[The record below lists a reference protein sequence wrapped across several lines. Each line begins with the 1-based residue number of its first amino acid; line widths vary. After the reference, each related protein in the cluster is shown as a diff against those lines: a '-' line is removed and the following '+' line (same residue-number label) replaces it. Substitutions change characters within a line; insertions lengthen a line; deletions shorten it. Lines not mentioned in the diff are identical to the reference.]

1 MSRRLRIGFALVL
14 CMAGVW
20 ALAPSAHANGACGTP
35 PCYTEFTVDGGAPP
49 PGVSLNVMEAGGM
62 VQAMLVTGGFNFE
75 LSPALSND
83 SVVHYTLNL
92 GEYDPAAFVTTG
104 LISSYSATPGS
115 PNMVSVDA
123 SPRSSA
129 WNQAGCR
136 VGSCGDDAHPI
147 TASHDYNSML
157 IGAITDLRGAP
168 SPEIA
173 YAMHGTWIATNAQAF
188 SLPMFNTVTQ
198 QLSFSVA
205 APHFKSDGTT
215 INTGFFRAF
224 LPDALVSEMGIPGPA
239 AVNVTNSTGGGLTTT
254 VTHVD
259 SPASGLLI
267 DASAF
272 NYSSPTFKVVK
283 GSPTDATLRKLTISA
298 GHLTPSFSSSQT
310 SYNAGAVGFNTKT
323 VKVTPTAT
331 QSQGK
336 VQVRINNGAY
346 AIVKS
351 GQASKALALNV
362 GVNKVYVRV
371 TAPNK
376 TTTKTYAIAISRNSA
391 G

>member
-1 MSRRLRIGFALVL
+1 MCRRLRIGLALAL
-14 CMAGVW
+14 CIGGVS
-20 ALAPSAHANGACGTP
+20 ALAPAAHANGACGTP
-35 PCYTEFTVDGGAPP
+35 PCYTDFTVDGGPP
-49 PGVSLNVMEAGGM
+49 PAGVSLNVMEQGGM
-62 VQAMLVTGGFNFE
+62 VQVLLVSGGFNFE
-75 LSPALSND
+75 LSPALGND
-83 SVVHYTLNL
+83 SQVHYTLNL

-104 LISSYSATPGS
+104 QITSYLATPGS
-115 PNMVSVDA
+115 PNMVTVDA
-123 SPRSSA
+123 SPRSSS

-136 VGSCGDDAHPI
+136 VGNCGDDAHPV

-173 YAMHGTWIATNAQAF
+173 NAMHGTWIATNAQSF
-188 SLPMFNTVTQ
+188 SLPQFNPVTQ
-198 QLSFSVA
+198 QLSFAVA

-224 LPDALVSEMGIPGPA
+224 LPDSLVSEMGIPGPS

-254 VTHVD
+254 VTHVEE
-259 SPASGLLI
+259 PASGLLI

-272 NYSSPTFKVVK
+272 NYSSPTFKVVE
-283 GSPTDATLRKLTISA
+283 GTPTDATLRKLTITA
-298 GHLTPSFSSSQT
+298 GHLTPNFSSSQT

-336 VQVRINNGAY
+336 VQVRINGDAFAN
-346 AIVKS
+346 VKS
-351 GQASKALALNV
+351 GQASKPLALNV
-362 GVNKVYVRV
+362 GANKVYVRV

-376 TTTKTYAIAISRNSA
+376 TTTKTYTVAIKRNAA